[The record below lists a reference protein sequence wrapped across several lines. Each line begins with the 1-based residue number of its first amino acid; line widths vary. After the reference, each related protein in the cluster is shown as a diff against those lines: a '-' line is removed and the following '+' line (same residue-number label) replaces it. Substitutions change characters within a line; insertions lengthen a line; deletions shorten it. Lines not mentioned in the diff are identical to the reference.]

1 SLGVV
6 GAAKFKYLYA
16 PVCIPP
22 LVYNSILSW
31 SNGWYFLVACE
42 IIAVGPAHYHLPGIG
57 SFLARA
63 AQEERLPLVLWG
75 LLTLTFTILTIDSFV
90 WRPLTHWSERFR
102 GDSLVMDQGL
112 GEKSANR
119 SFLGSGS
126 LKMSRAFR
134 VAGLRI
140 LRIVSAPL
148 LFFFRDVIVPLVW
161 DLPIALM
168 GALAEWLKGT
178 FLPRTVAWFLKSP
191 FSGPVFWTLGTAIF
205 FFALA
210 RTAYWLRPPW
220 PEFVAE
226 IPLAILYSTGRI
238 AIGLLISLSWTVPV
252 VLLVWNRPRIREALT
267 TLAQVGAS
275 LPAIALF
282 PLVVVLALR
291 RVGGGMEIATLFL
304 LVTGM
309 QWYLLFNLLSGAASI
324 PSDLT
329 EAARSMGLPKILL
342 WKRLV
347 LPAMRPSLV
356 TGLITAWGGG
366 WNALVVS
373 EYVIVKDEKLTE
385 TGIGALVS
393 RAVYELGD
401 HRSVALCVTSM
412 IVWILLFNS
421 FVWRPMMARAVDR
434 FRMDL

>member
-1 SLGVV
+1 
-6 GAAKFKYLYA
+6 
-16 PVCIPP
+16 
-22 LVYNSILSW
+22 
-31 SNGWYFLVACE
+31 
-42 IIAVGPAHYHLPGIG
+42 
-57 SFLARA
+57 
-63 AQEERLPLVLWG
+63 
-75 LLTLTFTILTIDSFV
+75 
-90 WRPLTHWSERFR
+90 
-102 GDSLVMDQGL
+102 M
-112 GEKSANR
+112 
-119 SFLGSGS
+119 
-126 LKMSRAFR
+126 
-134 VAGLRI
+134 
-140 LRIVSAPL
+140 
-148 LFFFRDVIVPLVW
+148 
-161 DLPIALM
+161 
-168 GALAEWLKGT
+168 
-178 FLPRTVAWFLKSP
+178 
-191 FSGPVFWTLGTAIF
+191 FWTLGTAIF
-205 FFALA
+205 FLCTHRLLA
-210 RTAYWLRPPW
+210 PARHGRSSS
-220 PEFVAE
+220 E

-366 WNALVVS
+366 
-373 EYVIVKDEKLTE
+373 
-385 TGIGALVS
+385 
-393 RAVYELGD
+393 
-401 HRSVALCVTSM
+401 
-412 IVWILLFNS
+412 
-421 FVWRPMMARAVDR
+421 
-434 FRMDL
+434 